1 MPSLQNAQPSAP
13 VSSLAGA
20 PPPADPVAE
29 IFELYGQGR
38 HQDVINRA
46 GPALRAAPENVDLW
60 HIGAASACA
69 LGLLEDAARFWT
81 VVVTRKPDHAEA
93 HYNLGALHLERGQH
107 TDAAR
112 HLSHALGI
120 DPTHSRA
127 MHALGLVNL
136 NMGHIDQA
144 RSCFD
149 AAIRLAPRF
158 ASARANRAKICLLDN
173 DKAGAEQNL
182 AAALAIDPG
191 NTPAH
196 LIRAGQ
202 RKSRMSAKWVRQLR
216 TAYRAR
222 GSRPI
227 REQMGLCFAMGK
239 VAENLRDYDLA
250 FEAYA
255 EGNRLHY
262 QRNPWDEDGSNRL
275 LDHCIANIEPALYD
289 EASRIDPAGAR
300 EERVPVFVI
309 GMPRSGTTLL
319 EQILA
324 CHPQVHGCGE
334 LTTLGDVLRSTQ
346 LDTPAAGERASWLRG
361 LRAAGR
367 RYLDAVWTSDVRTR
381 FAVDKMPG
389 NYEVAGWIPLTIP
402 QAKII
407 HIRRDPLDTCVS
419 CFTTLFSTGHQYTFD
434 QAVLARQYGRYRR
447 WMAHWHAVMP
457 PGAILEID
465 YETLVADLEGVTRS
479 VLAHIGLD
487 WHPDCLRFH
496 RNDRPVL
503 TASRSQVSKPLY
515 SSSIGRWRRYERH
528 LGPLRTGLAP
538 YLAESVS

>member
-1 MPSLQNAQPSAP
+1 MQNAQPSAP

-29 IFELYGQGR
+29 IFQLYGQGR
-38 HQDVINRA
+38 HQEVINRA
-46 GPALRAAPENVDLW
+46 GPALRAAPDNVDLW

-69 LGLLEDAARFWT
+69 LGLLEDAERFWT

-93 HYNLGALHLERGQH
+93 HYDLGALYLERGQH

-112 HLSHALGI
+112 HLSRALAL
-120 DPTHSRA
+120 DPTHSWA

-149 AAIRLAPRF
+149 AAIRLDPRI
-158 ASARANRAKICLLDN
+158 ASARANRAKICLLDG
-173 DKAGAEQNL
+173 DKAGAEQNV

-191 NTPAH
+191 NCTAH
-196 LIRAGQ
+196 LIRAEQGKT
-202 RKSRMSAKWVRQLR
+202 RISPKWVKQLR

-222 GSRPI
+222 RSRPI
-227 REQMGLCFAMGK
+227 PEHIGLCFAMGK
-239 VAENLRDYDLA
+239 LAEKLKDYELA
-250 FEAYA
+250 FEAYT

-262 QRNPWDEDGSNRL
+262 ERNPWNEDGADGL
-275 LDHCIANIEPALYD
+275 LAQAM
-289 EASRIDPAGAR
+289 ASIDPGVYEHAARIDVGCPS
-300 EERVPVFVI
+300 EDRVPIFIV

-334 LTTLGDVLRSTQ
+334 LTTLGDLLRSGQ
-346 LDTPAAGERASWLRG
+346 LDTAGDRTTWLRG
-361 LRAAGR
+361 LRAVGQ

-389 NYEVAGWIPLTIP
+389 NYEVVGWMPLTMP
-402 QAKII
+402 QARII
-407 HIRRDPLDTCVS
+407 HIRRDPLDTCLS
-419 CFTTLFSTGHQYTFD
+419 CFATLFSTGHQYAFD
-434 QAVLARQYGRYRR
+434 QTALARQYGRYRR

-465 YETLVADLEGVTRS
+465 YERLVADLEGVTRS

-496 RNDRPVL
+496 RNNRPVL

-515 SSSIGRWRRYERH
+515 SSSIGRWRRFERH
-528 LGPLRTGLAP
+528 LAPLRTALAP
-538 YLAESVS
+538 HLPESVS

>member
-1 MPSLQNAQPSAP
+1 MQNAQPSAP

-20 PPPADPVAE
+20 PPPSDPVAE

-38 HQDVINRA
+38 HQEVINRA

-60 HIGAASACA
+60 HIGAAAACA
-69 LGLLEDAARFWT
+69 LGLLEDAERFWT

-93 HYNLGALHLERGQH
+93 HYDLGALYLERGQS
-107 TDAAR
+107 DAAAR
-112 HLSHALGI
+112 HLSRALALAPGDAHAMNG
-120 DPTHSRA
+120 
-127 MHALGLVNL
+127 LGLVNL
-136 NMGHIDQA
+136 NLGRLDEA

-149 AAIRLAPRF
+149 HAIRLDQRL
-158 ASARANRAKICLLDN
+158 ASARANRAKICLLDG
-173 DKAGAEQNL
+173 DKAGAEQNV

-191 NTPAH
+191 NCPAH
-196 LIRAGQ
+196 LIRAEQGKT
-202 RKSRMSAKWVRQLR
+202 RISPKWVKQLR

-222 GSRPI
+222 RSRPAP
-227 REQMGLCFAMGK
+227 EQIGLCFAMGK
-239 VAENLRDYDLA
+239 LAEKLKDYDLA
-250 FEAYA
+250 FEAYT

-262 QRNPWDEDGSNRL
+262 ARDPWNERGADGL
-275 LDHCIANIEPALYD
+275 LAHAIASIEPGVYD
-289 EASRIDPAGAR
+289 QASRIDLGCPS
-300 EERVPVFVI
+300 EDRVPIFIV

-346 LDTPAAGERASWLRG
+346 LDTPAAGDRTTWLRG
-361 LRAAGR
+361 LRAVGQ
-367 RYLDAVWTSDVRTR
+367 RYLDAVWTSEVRTR

-389 NYEVAGWIPLTIP
+389 NYEVAGWMPLTIP

-419 CFTTLFSTGHQYTFD
+419 CFTTLFSTGHQYAFD

-447 WMAHWHAVMP
+447 WMAHWRAAMP
-457 PGAILEID
+457 PGSILEID

-496 RNDRPVL
+496 RNNRPVL

-515 SSSIGRWRRYERH
+515 SSSIGRWRRFERH
-528 LGPLRTGLAP
+528 LAPLRTALAP
-538 YLAESVS
+538 HLPESVS